1 MICHFSSHSK
11 ANYNSTWAPIM
22 NMIAK
27 EFSRRGYILTKDN
40 ELMWRGPDFGNGM
53 GRTPDVVIYTN
64 CNKSVTPQ
72 RGLYVGLQGPIP
84 GYFSIDSVGVWP
96 HLEQTYQEPTYPD
109 IRDTDVDSLVNNIKK
124 SKINHYNNKHLNKG
138 SDSDVVI
145 DCPKDHVLLIMNAG
159 DINWSNT
166 WTRFANIVNNLLAY
180 DQKVVVKFE
189 PEITLDSEGNVDK
202 TKKQNMETLF
212 KQFEGHVK
220 CYWNSE
226 SLHDILPKTKVCIM
240 DDSVYNL
247 EPFMYDVPIIT
258 HMAPPYRHSVK
269 QIYHEHELIP
279 AIDDLSW
286 FDVEKQRSWFNWYV
300 TSYLCNDESSIRR
313 RLEDFQV

>member
-1 MICHFSSHSK
+1 
-11 ANYNSTWAPIM
+11 
-22 NMIAK
+22 
-27 EFSRRGYILTKDN
+27 
-40 ELMWRGPDFGNGM
+40 
-53 GRTPDVVIYTN
+53 
-64 CNKSVTPQ
+64 
-72 RGLYVGLQGPIP
+72 
-84 GYFSIDSVGVWP
+84 
-96 HLEQTYQEPTYPD
+96 
-109 IRDTDVDSLVNNIKK
+109 
-124 SKINHYNNKHLNKG
+124 
-138 SDSDVVI
+138 
-145 DCPKDHVLLIMNAG
+145 
-159 DINWSNT
+159 
-166 WTRFANIVNNLLAY
+166 
-180 DQKVVVKFE
+180 
-189 PEITLDSEGNVDK
+189 
-202 TKKQNMETLF
+202 METLF

-279 AIDDLSW
+279 AINDLSW